1 MSQLF
6 VDRLGKTP
14 SKLTFGVMQFGG
26 RADEAQSR
34 EMFDACRAAGI
45 NAFDTAYLYNGGES
59 ERLLGQFAKPERD
72 DLILISKCLYHDGER
87 GNDLRAQVEES
98 LRRLGTDYLDVLYFH
113 QWIGFD
119 RMDEALGIAKD
130 LFEEG
135 KFRVLGASNFAAW
148 QVVKTQ
154 VAAERLGAPPITI
167 LQPMYNLVKRQVEV
181 EILPMALN
189 EGLAVHP
196 YSPLGGGL
204 LTGKYA
210 AGGSGRLREDAMY
223 TNRYSQDWMHRTAA
237 DFAALAARHG
247 TDPATLGVAWV
258 ARHPAITSPII
269 SARNVE
275 QLRPS
280 LAAADFEM
288 SDALYAEITALTRT
302 PPPATDRLEEAL

>member
-1 MSQLF
+1 MSELF
-6 VDRLGKTP
+6 VSRLGKMP

-34 EMFDACRAAGI
+34 EMFDACRDAGI
-45 NAFDTAYLYNGGES
+45 NAFDTAYMYNGGES
-59 ERLLGQFAKPERD
+59 ERLLGKFAKDERD
-72 DLILISKCLYHDGER
+72 DLIIISKCVYHDGPL
-87 GNDLRAQVEES
+87 GSDLRGQVEES

-113 QWIGFD
+113 QWIGLD
-119 RMDEALGIAKD
+119 RMEEALGIAKA
-130 LFEEG
+130 LHEEG

-148 QVVKTQ
+148 QTMKTQ
-154 VAAERLGAPPITI
+154 YVAEKIGAPPITI

-181 EILPMALN
+181 EILPMAIA

-210 AGGSGRLREDAMY
+210 SGGSGRLKEDKMY
-223 TNRYSQDWMHRTAA
+223 TDRYSQDWMHQTAS
-237 DFAALAARHG
+237 DFAALAERHG
-247 TDPATLGVAWV
+247 VDPATLGVAWV
-258 ARHPAITSPII
+258 AHHPGITSPII

-280 LAAADFEM
+280 LAAADFVMTDE
-288 SDALYAEITALTRT
+288 LYAEINALTRT